1 MSAGPPAGESDGD
14 PPAGERAEWD
24 PQFPWERAGGWLRA
38 TDRGRF
44 VAYSVALFAL
54 LVLAFGLPG
63 ALQSV
68 LGETRGFAEGPTV
81 ALSPTQVALN
91 ALFEVV
97 VLSPVVATLAG
108 VVAALRL
115 DGPSLSVGA
124 TGGAGAA
131 AGFGV
136 PLVALL
142 VLRALTGAPL
152 DPRNFGGIGVLYP
165 LTVGVG
171 AVLGGA
177 GAAYLTNRLVP

>member
-1 MSAGPPAGESDGD
+1 MSAGPPADGRETD
-14 PPAGERAEWD
+14 EWE
-24 PQFPWERAGGWLRA
+24 PQFPWERAAGWLRA

-54 LVLAFGLPG
+54 LTLAVGLPG
-63 ALQSV
+63 VLQSAF
-68 LGETRGFAEGPTV
+68 GETSGFADGPTV

-115 DGPSLSVGA
+115 DGPSLSVGV

-131 AGFGV
+131 AGFCV
-136 PLVALL
+136 PLVGLL
-142 VLRALTGAPL
+142 VLRALTGIPL

-165 LTVGVG
+165 LTIGVG
-171 AVLGGA
+171 AVLAGA
-177 GAAYLTNRLVP
+177 GAAYLTKRLIP